1 MTLVRRLPNASFQL
15 RWTPI
20 LVSFGNASWAQTE
33 PGIATSA
40 PGWLLAA
47 SIAVVVAIYIFA
59 LRRLKRIARQ
69 KEKES
74 KATKAESNRA
84 DTDSRLSDE
93 ELERYARHIVLR
105 ELGGVGQKKLKSSRL
120 LVVGAGGLGSP
131 LIQYL
136 AAAGAGTI
144 EIVDFDKVSLSN
156 LQRQVLY
163 TDKDIAAPKAERAA
177 NRARL
182 INPHVKAVSHCIRL
196 DRSNASDLVS
206 GCDLALDGSD
216 NFDTRN
222 ILNQACVSKGVPMV
236 FGAISQWEGQ
246 VSAFHSKPGSAC
258 FACLFPEAPAP
269 GSAPP
274 CAEAGVL
281 GALPGVVG
289 AIMAA
294 EAIKL
299 LVGAGSPLVNSM
311 LIYDALWGESR
322 RVEFERREGCE
333 ICGAKR
339 V

>member
-1 MTLVRRLPNASFQL
+1 MTFARRLGGASVQW
-15 RWTPI
+15 RWTLP
-20 LVSFGNASWAQTE
+20 LVGFGNASWAETE
-33 PGIATSA
+33 PGIAASA

-47 SIAVVVAIYIFA
+47 LAAAAVAIYVLA

-69 KEKES
+69 KMKES
-74 KATKAESNRA
+74 EVSKADSMGA
-84 DTDSRLSDE
+84 DTDLRFSQE

-105 ELGGVGQKKLKSSRL
+105 EIGGTGQRRLKSSRL
-120 LVVGAGGLGSP
+120 LVIGAGGLGSP

-136 AAAGAGTI
+136 AAVGVGTI
-144 EIVDFDKVSLSN
+144 DIVDGDSVSLSN

-163 TDKDIAAPKAERAA
+163 TDKDIGEPKAERAA

-182 INPHVKAVSHCIRL
+182 INPHLKVASHCTRI
-196 DRSNASDLVS
+196 DRSNASDLVR
-206 GCDLALDGSD
+206 GCDLAIDGSD
-216 NFDTRN
+216 NFDTRT
-222 ILNQACVSKGVPMV
+222 ILNEACVLEGVPMV

-246 VSAFHSKPGSAC
+246 ISAFDAKRGSAC
-258 FACLFPEAPAP
+258 FACVFPEAPAP

-289 AIMAA
+289 AMMAA

-299 LVGAGSPLVNSM
+299 LVGAGAPLVNSM
-311 LIYDALWGESR
+311 MIYDALWGESR
-322 RVEFERREGCE
+322 KVEFERREGCG

>member
-1 MTLVRRLPNASFQL
+1 MTFARRLGCASFQW
-15 RWTPI
+15 RWMLP
-20 LVSFGNASWAQTE
+20 LVGFGNASWAETE
-33 PGIATSA
+33 PGIAASA
-40 PGWLLAA
+40 SGWLLAA
-47 SIAVVVAIYIFA
+47 FAAAAVAIYVLA

-69 KEKES
+69 KMKES
-74 KATKAESNRA
+74 EVSKADSMGA
-84 DTDSRLSDE
+84 DTDLRFSQE

-105 ELGGVGQKKLKSSRL
+105 EIGGTGQRRLKSSRL
-120 LVVGAGGLGSP
+120 LVIGAGGLGSP

-136 AAAGAGTI
+136 AAAGVGTI
-144 EIVDFDKVSLSN
+144 EIVDGDSVSLSN

-163 TDKDIAAPKAERAA
+163 TDKDIGAPKAERAA

-182 INPHVKAVSHCIRL
+182 INPHLKTVSHCTRI
-196 DRSNASDLVS
+196 DRSNASDLVR
-206 GCDLALDGSD
+206 GCDLAIDGSD
-216 NFDTRN
+216 NFDTRT
-222 ILNQACVSKGVPMV
+222 ILNEACVLEGVPMV

-246 VSAFHSKPGSAC
+246 ISAFDAKRGSAC
-258 FACLFPEAPAP
+258 FACVFPEAPAP

-289 AIMAA
+289 AMMAA
-294 EAIKL
+294 EAIKM
-299 LVGAGSPLVNSM
+299 LVGAGAPLVNSM

-322 RVEFERREGCE
+322 KVEFERREGCG

>member
-1 MTLVRRLPNASFQL
+1 MLPLVG
-15 RWTPI
+15 
-20 LVSFGNASWAQTE
+20 FGNASWAETE
-33 PGIATSA
+33 PGIAASA
-40 PGWLLAA
+40 SGWLLAA
-47 SIAVVVAIYIFA
+47 FAAAAVAIYVLA

-69 KEKES
+69 KMKES
-74 KATKAESNRA
+74 EVSKADSMGA
-84 DTDSRLSDE
+84 DTDLRFSQE

-105 ELGGVGQKKLKSSRL
+105 EIGGTGQRRLKSSRL
-120 LVVGAGGLGSP
+120 LVIGAGGLGSP

-136 AAAGAGTI
+136 AAAGVGTI
-144 EIVDFDKVSLSN
+144 EIVDGDSVSLSN

-163 TDKDIAAPKAERAA
+163 TDKDIGAPKAERAA

-182 INPHVKAVSHCIRL
+182 INPHLKTVSHCTRI
-196 DRSNASDLVS
+196 DRSNASDLVR
-206 GCDLALDGSD
+206 GCDLAIDGSD
-216 NFDTRN
+216 NFDTRT
-222 ILNQACVSKGVPMV
+222 ILNEACVLEGVPMV

-246 VSAFHSKPGSAC
+246 ISAFDAKRGSAC
-258 FACLFPEAPAP
+258 FACVFPEAPAP

-289 AIMAA
+289 AMMAA
-294 EAIKL
+294 EAIKM
-299 LVGAGSPLVNSM
+299 LVGAGAPLVNSM

-322 RVEFERREGCE
+322 KVEFERREGCG